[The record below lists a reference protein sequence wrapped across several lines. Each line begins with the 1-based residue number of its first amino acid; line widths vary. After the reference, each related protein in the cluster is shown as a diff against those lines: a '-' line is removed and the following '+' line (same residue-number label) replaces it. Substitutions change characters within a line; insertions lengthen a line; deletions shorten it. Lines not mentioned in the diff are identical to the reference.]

1 MPNPTTVIAHQH
13 ETLDDVCY
21 RTIGTTRGIA
31 AVMDA
36 NPLALSTPRLV
47 AGTPVHIPLQ
57 TVSRCG
63 HYRKRQRACRWTGAP
78 HPQSTTTLT

>member
-57 TVSRCG
+57 PAQT
-63 HYRKRQRACRWTGAP
+63 TPAP
-78 HPQSTTTLT
+78 LRLWD

>member
-1 MPNPTTVIAHQH
+1 MPNPTIVIAHQH

-47 AGTPVHIPLQ
+47 AGTPVHITLHPAQ
-57 TVSRCG
+57 TTP
-63 HYRKRQRACRWTGAP
+63 A
-78 HPQSTTTLT
+78 TLRLWD